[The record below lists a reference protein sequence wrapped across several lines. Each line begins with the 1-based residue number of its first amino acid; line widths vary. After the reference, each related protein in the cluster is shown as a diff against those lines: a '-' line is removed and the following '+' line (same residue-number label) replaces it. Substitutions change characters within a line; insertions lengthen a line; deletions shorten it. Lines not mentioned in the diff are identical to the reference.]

1 MSRKSIEIAPKPIRL
16 NGNIASS
23 AALGSFE
30 HRVFDEMADAI
41 EFRGLVARATSHPDA
56 GGYGAQ
62 AGHVLSQNT
71 DAVGESSRV
80 NFVNHEFFNQKLAEI
95 NTAPHPSTPETG
107 GKMEPKWT
115 LNRAQLLDSA
125 LIIGGKCELSKGS
138 GKSPGL
144 NQFAFRG

>member
-1 MSRKSIEIAPKPIRL
+1 
-16 NGNIASS
+16 
-23 AALGSFE
+23 
-30 HRVFDEMADAI
+30 
-41 EFRGLVARATSHPDA
+41 
-56 GGYGAQ
+56 
-62 AGHVLSQNT
+62 
-71 DAVGESSRV
+71 V